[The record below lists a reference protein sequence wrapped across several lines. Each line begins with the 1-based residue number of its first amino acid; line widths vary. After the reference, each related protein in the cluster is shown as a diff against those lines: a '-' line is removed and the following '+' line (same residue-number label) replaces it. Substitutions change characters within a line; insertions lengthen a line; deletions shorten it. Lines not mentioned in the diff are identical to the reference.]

1 MSRFLLGCLALFA
14 LALMVGQAVAGAN
27 NEANNTADNN
37 GVLII
42 ETYTASAN
50 VSGNN
55 DMQPLP
61 GNPGVEVAPDNTSGD
76 MSSQPVMVEED
87 VSIEQSGN

>member
-14 LALMVGQAVAGAN
+14 LALMVGQAIADATNEEN
-27 NEANNTADNN
+27 NLADNN

-42 ETYTASAN
+42 ESYTASAD
-50 VSGNN
+50 VPN
-55 DMQPLP
+55 DNMQPLP
-61 GNPGVEVAPDNTSGD
+61 GDPGVEVAPINPSGE
-76 MSSQPVMVEED
+76 MSSQPVTVEED

>member
-14 LALMVGQAVAGAN
+14 LALMVGQAIADATNEEN
-27 NEANNTADNN
+27 NLADNS

-42 ETYTASAN
+42 ESYTASAD
-50 VSGNN
+50 VPN
-55 DMQPLP
+55 DNMQPLP
-61 GNPGVEVAPDNTSGD
+61 GDPGVEVAPNNPSGE
-76 MSSQPVMVEED
+76 MSSQPVTVEED